1 MLIYVIFAD
10 PDNAEAKSLQADTSS
25 SSGTGGRVDRRS
37 AL

>member
-25 SSGTGGRVDRRS
+25 SSPPR
-37 AL
+37 